1 MFTPFADSATYLE
14 NTMARAMF
22 VLPPSYPP
30 PLAIVREFAVAPG
43 PRFLSPEAAW
53 TAMRPLRGP
62 TRGDAWRNSH
72 PDSSLQC
79 DLLP

>member
-1 MFTPFADSATYLE
+1 MPTPFADSATYLE
-14 NTMARAMF
+14 NTMAQAMF
-22 VLPPSYPP
+22 ALPPSYPP
-30 PLAIVREFAVAPG
+30 PLAIVREFAAVPG

-62 TRGDAWRNSH
+62 TRGDAWWNSH
-72 PDSSLQC
+72 SASSLQC